1 MQSLEE
7 MIALFSLISVSSLF
21 LSCVSLSPA
30 FFFLYFILSLSLFT
44 SVCDSKAQMHTIIQ
58 VHSIV

>member
-7 MIALFSLISVSSLF
+7 MIALFSLISASSLLLPCLSSLF
-21 LSCVSLSPA
+21 PL
-30 FFFLYFILSLSLFT
+30 LYFILSLPLFT
-44 SVCDSKAQMHTIIQ
+44 SVYDSKAQMHTIIR